1 MDKKVFELNPLSPFI
16 SRSADGCGKF
26 TEIRA
31 DGAKGVVTQ
40 EAGEPLEDT

>member
-1 MDKKVFELNPLSPFI
+1 MDKKVFDLNPLSPFI

-31 DGAKGVVTQ
+31 DGAKGAVTQ
-40 EAGEPLEDT
+40 EVAESLEDT